1 MSYTSGLGNT
11 IDVRPMNPDGSCPAG
26 MIRITGGNTCFTD
39 ARPYGPPAA
48 PPAAQ
53 QQIVR
58 QQIPPSYLPPVPAW
72 RQQIAGLLD
81 SLGRLILTLPG
92 EVIAQLMALLAGLG
106 PSVRGEGDAL
116 RQALTDP
123 TKSDRE
129 VAERLRTVNDRY
141 RSLKPSLPAPAV
153 RVIDPVIDG
162 AINLVPQD
170 VRPEGLAPLPPSLL
184 DSVPWAWVAGSFV
197 AGLFASTL
205 FTAKKTTPNRRRRR
219 HR

>member
-1 MSYTSGLGNT
+1 MSYTGGLGNT

-26 MIRITGGNTCFTD
+26 MSRIAGGNTCFTD
-39 ARPYGPPAA
+39 ARPYA
-48 PPAAQ
+48 PPPVAQ
-53 QQIVR
+53 QQLAQ
-58 QQIPPSYLPPVPAW
+58 QQIPPSYPPVPAW

-92 EVIAQLMALLAGLG
+92 EAIARLMALLAGLG
-106 PSVRGEGDAL
+106 PAVRGEGDAL

-129 VAERLRTVNDRY
+129 VAERLKTVSDRY

-162 AINLVPQD
+162 AINLVPPD
-170 VRPEGLAPLPPSLL
+170 MRPAGLVPQSPM
-184 DSVPWAWVAGSFV
+184 DNVPWLWMAGSFV

-205 FTAKKTTPNRRRRR
+205 FTPKKTTPNRRRGR